1 MLVGR
6 PLWDFEKGYSLN
18 LLPSLF
24 APIKIKSLDLV
35 NRAVMPPM
43 GTNLGNPD
51 GTVSEANLAY
61 IKRRARGGA
70 GLIITEIT
78 SVHPSGSVIPNE
90 LGAYDDRFIPGLKK
104 IADAVHAAGS
114 KVALQLHHAGRES
127 LYLLREKKAIAPS
140 PIRSLVFGL
149 TPREITRE
157 EIQEIITAFGAA
169 SLGLWRRAST
179 PWKCM
184 APTDTC

>member
-1 MLVGR
+1 MN
-6 PLWDFEKGYSLN
+6 PLS
-18 LLPSLF
+18 SLF
-24 APIKIKSLDLV
+24 SPIKIKSLDLA

-61 IKRRARGGA
+61 IKRRAMGGA

-78 SVHPSGSVIPNE
+78 SVHPSGSVLPNQ
-90 LGAYDDRFIPGLKK
+90 LGVYDDRFVPGLKK
-104 IADAVHAAGS
+104 MVDAVHAAGS

-127 LYLLREKKAIAPS
+127 LHLLQEKKAIAPS
-140 PIRSLVFGL
+140 AIRSLVYGL

-157 EIQEIITAFGAA
+157 EIHELITAFGAA
-169 SLGLWRRAST
+169 SARALEAGLT

-184 APTDTC
+184 VPTDTC

>member
-1 MLVGR
+1 M
-6 PLWDFEKGYSLN
+6 D
-18 LLPSLF
+18 LLSSLF
-24 APIKIKSLDLV
+24 SPIKIKSLELV

-61 IKRRARGGA
+61 IKRRARGGP

-78 SVHPSGSVIPNE
+78 SVHPSGSATPNE
-90 LGAYDDRFIPGLKK
+90 LGAFHDQFIPGLRK
-104 IADAVHAAGS
+104 IAEAVHAAGC

-127 LYLLREKKAIAPS
+127 LYLLQGKKAIAPS
-140 PIRSLVFGL
+140 AIRSLVFGL

-157 EIQEIITAFGAA
+157 EIHEIIAAFGTAA
-169 SLGLWRRAST
+169 RRGVEAGFD
-179 PWKCM
+179 
-184 APTDTC
+184 AVEIHGAHG